1 MKVFKTFVG
10 SAVVASMLWSQL
22 ALAITDEMRDLVL
35 YETKANAVATRSNEK
50 KVIHHYEIPLKILE
64 SDLKI
69 DANAGY
75 VKALTFER
83 DGEKYV
89 RWVLN
94 PEDTRWEKAVR
105 VFLLRN
111 GIEPVKKAYFE
122 GYMTASRS
130 YILVDPVTGA
140 EFSLKTSTNRTGG
153 YWADK
158 KQTWDDASQ
167 IRKISDYVIERLK
180 SQPPLQHSIV
190 LDEPI
195 AFGIKRFDMGMIVR
209 SYEELPGTGKRY
221 VPGFSIMH
229 EKLGREL
236 AKANGSS
243 DPATYWNE
251 NYNKPLARALAEFF
265 VATGIRYDS
274 PHSQNFLVEL
284 DERNKPTGKIV
295 LRDFGDSYLYEKFF
309 KAIKRTDII
318 DIWEKGNIMRGDMG
332 MTVGILHGNKPPSW
346 IDYRNDK
353 SSADSYDKWGRDFF
367 AEFEAEVK
375 RQTGVDI
382 PARTVIDRSIYE
394 DPETKVKHKMGYF
407 TRDYSLLSADNGF
420 LKMVSKD
427 QQREV
432 GAARLCG
439 RVFNH

>member
-1 MKVFKTFVG
+1 MKVFKSFVG

-22 ALAITDEMRDLVL
+22 ALAITDEMRDLVNF
-35 YETKANAVATRSNEK
+35 ETKANAVAVRSNEK
-50 KVIHHYEIPLKILE
+50 KLIHHYEIPLRILE
-64 SDLKI
+64 SDLKV
-69 DANAGY
+69 DANEDY
-75 VKALTFER
+75 IKALTFEK

-94 PEDTRWEKAVR
+94 PEDTRWEKAIR
-105 VFLLRN
+105 VFMLRN
-111 GIEPVKKAYFE
+111 GVEPVKKSYFE

-180 SQPPLQHSIV
+180 NQPPLQHAII

-209 SYEELPGTGKRY
+209 SYEELPNSGKRY
-221 VPGFSIMH
+221 VPGFSVLH
-229 EKLGREL
+229 EDMGAVI

-243 DPATYWNE
+243 NPAEFWNE

-309 KAIKRTDII
+309 KAIKRQDLIK
-318 DIWEKGNIMRGDMG
+318 IWEQGNIMKGEAG
-332 MTVGILHGNKPPSW
+332 MTVGTLHGNKPPKW
-346 IDYRNDK
+346 IDFVNDRR
-353 SSADSYDKWGRDFF
+353 SAQSYDQWGRDFF

-375 RQTGVDI
+375 RQTGIDI
-382 PARTVIDRSIYE
+382 KPRTDVHRSIYE
-394 DPETKVKHKMGYF
+394 DKDRGIKHKMGYF
-407 TRDYSLLSADNGF
+407 TRDYTLFGAEGF
-420 LKMVSKD
+420 LKMVSQDK
-427 QQREV
+427 QREA
-432 GAARLCG
+432 GATRLCG
-439 RVFNH
+439 RVFAN